1 MVQYRVH
8 QMCDRISELGKR
20 GQLVHLRDA
29 FVAVTIDIVT
39 EYCKAS
45 YPILGRA

>member
-1 MVQYRVH
+1 MVQHRVH
-8 QMCDRISELGKR
+8 QMCDKVNELGKR
-20 GQLVHLRDA
+20 GQLVNLRDA
-29 FVAVTIDIVT
+29 FVTVTIDIVT